1 MSTSF
6 EAPYYKKCKKNNA
19 HKQWGRVENPKKY
32 GRKKITQKGS
42 LRRRRGKK
50 ESSDAAVD

>member
-32 GRKKITQKGS
+32 GRKKITQTDRYGDVVV
-42 LRRRRGKK
+42 RRNRQMRR
-50 ESSDAAVD
+50 